1 MTFDTASRS
10 MMGAA
15 PAEFT
20 SFAVVRDADFT
31 CAKFG
36 IPAYEDGTIHRHH
49 TPKLIA
55 S

>member
-10 MMGAA
+10 MMGVA

-36 IPAYEDGTIHRHH
+36 ISAYEDRTIHRHD

-55 S
+55 